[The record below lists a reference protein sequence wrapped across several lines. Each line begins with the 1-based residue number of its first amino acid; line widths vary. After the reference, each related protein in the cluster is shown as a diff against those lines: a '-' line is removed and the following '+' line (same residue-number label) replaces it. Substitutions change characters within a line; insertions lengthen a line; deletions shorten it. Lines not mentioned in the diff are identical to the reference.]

1 MIHTVENF
9 RKVNSG
15 RIGLLLIGS
24 GLYLSVPGMAIV
36 GVVITTL
43 FAIDII
49 LTMKEE
55 SA

>member
-9 RKVNSG
+9 RKVISG
-15 RIGLLLIGS
+15 RIGLLLLGS
-24 GLYLSVPGMAIV
+24 GMYLSVPGMAIV

-43 FAIDII
+43 FAIDIV